1 MKNNNIVMIAGGDGG
16 IGFSCVNVFLN
27 SGYKVIVIDK
37 KNNNK
42 KFYKDNNVYFFK
54 SSLSTEK
61 NIQSILLKIK
71 KKIGTVNVLINCV
84 GKFSDKKITEVTK
97 K

>member
-1 MKNNNIVMIAGGDGG
+1 MKNNNIVIIAGGDGG
-16 IGFSCVNVFLN
+16 IGFSCVNVFLK

-54 SSLSTEK
+54 SSLSKEN
-61 NIQSILLKIK
+61 NIKSILQKI
-71 KKIGTVNVLINCV
+71 
-84 GKFSDKKITEVTK
+84 
-97 K
+97 